1 MSEPRSPA
9 SEGVLRRARP
19 DEAIPLTELA
29 YRSKRHW
36 GYDREF
42 MEACR
47 ATLRVSARFIARADV
62 YVAEV
67 DGRVVGF
74 CSLAPWHSDLELY
87 HFFVDPPAMGNG
99 VGRRLWNDAV
109 RRATEL
115 GHSRL
120 LIQSDPFAEGFYL
133 KLGAERIGEVP
144 SGAVPGRTL
153 PLLVFPLREGDE

>member
-1 MSEPRSPA
+1 MNEPRSTA
-9 SEGVLRRARP
+9 SEGVVRRARP
-19 DEAIPLTELA
+19 DEAASLTELA
-29 YRSKRHW
+29 FRSKAHW

-42 MEACR
+42 MQACR
-47 ATLRVSARFIARADV
+47 ATLRVSAKLISRADV

-67 DGRVVGF
+67 EGRVDGF
-74 CSLAPWHSDLELY
+74 YSLTPWHSDLELY

-99 VGRRLWNDAV
+99 VGRRLWDDAV
-109 RRATEL
+109 RRASER
-115 GHSRL
+115 GYARL

-133 KLGAERIGEVP
+133 NLGAERIGEVP

>member
-1 MSEPRSPA
+1 MNEPGSTA
-9 SEGVLRRARP
+9 MDGVVRRARP
-19 DEAIPLTELA
+19 DEASLLTELA
-29 YRSKRHW
+29 YRSKAHW
-36 GYDREF
+36 GYDCQF

-47 ATLRVSARFIARADV
+47 ATLRVSARLIARADV
-62 YVAEV
+62 YVAEL

-74 CSLAPWHSDLELY
+74 YSLAPWHSDLELY

-99 VGRRLWNDAV
+99 VGRRLWDDAV

-115 GHSRL
+115 GYAKL

-144 SGAVPGRTL
+144 SGAVPDRTL

>member
-1 MSEPRSPA
+1 MRC
-9 SEGVLRRARP
+9 ARP
-19 DEAIPLTELA
+19 GEASLLTELA
-29 YRSKRHW
+29 IRSKAHW

-42 MEACR
+42 MQACR
-47 ATLRVSARFIARADV
+47 ATLTLTAELIARTEV

-67 DGRVVGF
+67 EGRVVGF
-74 CSLAPWHSDLELY
+74 YSLAPWHSDLELY

-99 VGRRLWNDAV
+99 LGRCLWNDAV
-109 RRATEL
+109 RRASER
-115 GHSRL
+115 GCSRL
-120 LIQSDPFAEGFYL
+120 LIQSDPYAEGFYL

>member
-1 MSEPRSPA
+1 MPTDS
-9 SEGVLRRARP
+9 VVRRARP

-29 YRSKRHW
+29 YRSKAHW

-47 ATLRVSARFIARADV
+47 ATLRVSAELISGADV
-62 YVAEV
+62 YVADVE
-67 DGRVVGF
+67 GRVVGF
-74 CSLAPWHSDLELY
+74 YSLAPWHSDLELY

-99 VGRRLWNDAV
+99 VGRLLWDDAV
-109 RRATEL
+109 RRASER
-115 GHSRL
+115 GYSRL

-153 PLLVFPLREGDE
+153 PLLVFALRETDD